1 MERTLLAGVAAFAV
15 IFSSQALAQSVAVE
29 INPAQQ
35 TTIKDY
41 IVQQKV
47 PSAPVKGSILVGST
61 LPADIEL
68 RSVPAG
74 WGSTVSKY
82 SYAYSDNRV
91 YFVQPST
98 RKVVRILGR

>member
-1 MERTLLAGVAAFAV
+1 
-15 IFSSQALAQSVAVE
+15 VE

-41 IVQQKV
+41 IVKQKV
-47 PSAPVKGSILVGST
+47 PSAPVKGSILVGGT
-61 LPADIEL
+61 LPADIEI

-74 WGSTVSKY
+74 WGPTVSKF
-82 SYAYSDNRV
+82 SYAYSDNRI

-98 RKVVRILGR
+98 RKVVRILE